1 MLAQEIGHK
10 YAHALFMAAKG
21 KNLLTQA
28 DEQFLALKK
37 VLEHDRSLQSF
48 LDAPQVPDNQ
58 KEALIRTVFGS
69 RIETLFVEFLL
80 VLLDKHRIKYL
91 PNIID
96 EFDRLVKA
104 DQGIGRVTVITAVA
118 MSSTEEQA
126 LVARLAARSGLK
138 IELEKKVD
146 PAILGGMIV
155 IMHNQIIDGSVRHGL
170 AQIQEKLGKLKVA

>member
-21 KNLLTQA
+21 KNLLKQA

-37 VLEHDRSLQSF
+37 VLAHDRSLQSF
-48 LDAPQVPDNQ
+48 LDAPQVPDDK

-69 RIETLFVEFLL
+69 RMERLFVEFLL

-91 PNIID
+91 PHIID

-118 MSSTEEQA
+118 MSQTEEQT
-126 LVARLAARSGLK
+126 LTARLAARSGLK

-170 AQIQEKLGKLKVA
+170 AQIQDKLGKLKVA